1 MNKIVD
7 ECRMTS
13 FEKTWAQR
21 EVKSMTEKIRDTVK
35 PQGAL
40 KPRIQ
45 TAVNKLQVQTSKM
58 DVMLTKLHQRDQQ
71 LFDRIVTA
79 MQSHDTQASR
89 VLSSELAEVRKVSRV
104 LGNARNSLEQVQL
117 RLTTIHDLGD
127 AMIAIGPAMS
137 TMKELKPTM
146 SKFMPE
152 ADSELNTMTETLNG
166 LMVDSLSGD
175 SFEMQDNAMNEE
187 TNSILQEATAV
198 AEQQTDDRF
207 PSIPTTTPTGLPS
220 QTQSNTQSNPMDFLE

>member
-1 MNKIVD
+1 
-7 ECRMTS
+7 MTS
-13 FEKTWAQR
+13 FEKSWAHR

-45 TAVNKLQVQTSKM
+45 TAVNKLQAQTSKM
-58 DVMLTKLHQRDQQ
+58 DVMLTNLHRRDQQ
-71 LFDRIVTA
+71 IFDRIVTA

-104 LGNARNSLEQVQL
+104 LGNTRNSIEQVQI

-127 AMIAIGPAMS
+127 AMVAIGPAMS
-137 TMKELKPTM
+137 TMKSLKPTM

-152 ADSELNTMTETLNG
+152 ADSELNSMTETLDG

-175 SFEMQDNAMNEE
+175 SFEVQDSALNEE
-187 TNSILQEATAV
+187 TNAILQEAEVA
-198 AEQQTDDRF
+198 AEQQTDEQF
-207 PSIPTTTPTGLPS
+207 PSIPTTTPSTTPTELPS
-220 QTQSNTQSNPMDFLE
+220 KTPSNPMDFLE

>member
-1 MNKIVD
+1 
-7 ECRMTS
+7 MTS

-79 MQSHDTQASR
+79 TQSHDTSTSR

-166 LMVDSLSGD
+166 LMGDSLSGD
-175 SFEMQDNAMNEE
+175 SFEMQDSAMTEE
-187 TNSILQEATAV
+187 TNSILQEAEAV
-198 AEQQTDDRF
+198 ASQQTDEKF
-207 PSIPTTTPTGLPS
+207 PSIPTMTPTGLPS

>member
-1 MNKIVD
+1 
-7 ECRMTS
+7 MTS
-13 FEKTWAQR
+13 FEKSWAQR
-21 EVKSMTEKIRDTVK
+21 EVKSMTERIRDTVK

-45 TAVNKLQVQTSKM
+45 TAVNKLQVQNSKM
-58 DVMLTKLHQRDQQ
+58 DAMLTKLRERDQQ
-71 LFDRIVTA
+71 IFDRIVTA
-79 MQSHDTQASR
+79 TQSHDTQTSR
-89 VLSSELAEVRKVSRV
+89 VLSSELAEVRKVQRV
-104 LGNARNSLEQVQL
+104 LGGARNSLEQVQL

-152 ADSELNTMTETLNG
+152 ADSELNSMTETLNG
-166 LMVDSLSGD
+166 LMVDSLSDD
-175 SFEMQDNAMNEE
+175 SFAMQDNAMNEE
-187 TNSILQEATAV
+187 TNAILQEASAV
-198 AEQQTDDRF
+198 AEQQTDERF
-207 PSIPTTTPTGLPS
+207 PSIPTTTPTGIPT

>member
-1 MNKIVD
+1 
-7 ECRMTS
+7 MTS

-71 LFDRIVTA
+71 LFDRVVTA
-79 MQSHDTQASR
+79 TQSHDTPTSR

-175 SFEMQDNAMNEE
+175 SFEMQDSAMTEE
-187 TNSILQEATAV
+187 TNSILQEAEAV
-198 AEQQTDDRF
+198 ASQQTDEKF
-207 PSIPTTTPTGLPS
+207 PSIPTIPTVPTGPTS
-220 QTQSNTQSNPMDFLE
+220 KTQSNPMDFLE

>member
-1 MNKIVD
+1 
-7 ECRMTS
+7 MTS
-13 FEKTWAQR
+13 FQKSWAQK
-21 EVKSMTEKIRDTVK
+21 EVKSMTERIRDTVK

-58 DVMLTKLHQRDQQ
+58 DIMLTKLRERDQQ

-79 MQSHDTQASR
+79 TQSHDTQTSR
-89 VLSSELAEVRKVSRV
+89 VLSSELAEVRKVQRV
-104 LGNARNSLEQVQL
+104 LGGARNSLEQVQL

-137 TMKELKPTM
+137 TMKDLKPTM

-152 ADSELNTMTETLNG
+152 ADSELNSMTETLNG

-175 SFEMQDNAMNEE
+175 SFEMQDSSMNEE
-187 TNSILQEATAV
+187 TNAILQEASAV
-198 AEQQTDDRF
+198 AEQQTDERF
-207 PSIPTTTPTGLPS
+207 PSIPTTTPTGIPT

>member
-1 MNKIVD
+1 
-7 ECRMTS
+7 MTS
-13 FEKTWAQR
+13 FEKSWAHK

-45 TAVNKLQVQTSKM
+45 TAVNKLQAQTSKM

-71 LFDRIVTA
+71 LFDRVVTA
-79 MQSHDTQASR
+79 TQSHDTPTSR

-175 SFEMQDNAMNEE
+175 SFEMQDSAMTEE
-187 TNSILQEATAV
+187 TNSILQEAEAV
-198 AEQQTDDRF
+198 ASQQTDEKF
-207 PSIPTTTPTGLPS
+207 PSIPTMTPTGLPS

>member
-1 MNKIVD
+1 
-7 ECRMTS
+7 MTS
-13 FEKTWAQR
+13 FEKSWAQR

-58 DVMLTKLHQRDQQ
+58 DVMLTKLHERDQQ

-79 MQSHDTQASR
+79 TQNHDSSTSK

-104 LGNARNSLEQVQL
+104 LGGARNSLEQVQL

-127 AMIAIGPAMS
+127 AMVAIGPAMS

-146 SKFMPE
+146 NKFMPE
-152 ADSELNTMTETLNG
+152 ADSELNSMTETLNG
-166 LMVDSLSGD
+166 LMVDSLPGD
-175 SFEMQDNAMNEE
+175 SFEMESGNAMNEE
-187 TNSILQEATAV
+187 TNAILQEAEAV
-198 AEQQTDDRF
+198 ASQQTDEKF
-207 PSIPTTTPTGLPS
+207 PSIPTIPTVPTGPTS
-220 QTQSNTQSNPMDFLE
+220 QTQSNPMDFLE

>member
-1 MNKIVD
+1 
-7 ECRMTS
+7 MTS
-13 FEKTWAQR
+13 FQKSWAQK
-21 EVKSMTEKIRDTVK
+21 EVKSMTERIRDTVK

-58 DVMLTKLHQRDQQ
+58 DIMLTKLRERDQQ

-79 MQSHDTQASR
+79 TQSHDTQTSR
-89 VLSSELAEVRKVSRV
+89 VLSSELAEVRKVQRV
-104 LGNARNSLEQVQL
+104 LGGARNSLEQVQL

-152 ADSELNTMTETLNG
+152 ADSELNSMTETLNG
-166 LMVDSLSGD
+166 LMGDSLSGD
-175 SFEMQDNAMNEE
+175 SFEMQDSAMNEE
-187 TNSILQEATAV
+187 TNAILQEASAV
-198 AEQQTDDRF
+198 AEQQTDERF
-207 PSIPTTTPTGLPS
+207 PSIPTTTTTPTGIPT

>member
-1 MNKIVD
+1 
-7 ECRMTS
+7 MTS

-58 DVMLTKLHQRDQQ
+58 DVMLTNLHQRDQQ

-79 MQSHDTQASR
+79 TQSHDTPTSR

-166 LMVDSLSGD
+166 LMTDSLSGD
-175 SFEMQDNAMNEE
+175 SFEMQDSAMTEE
-187 TNSILQEATAV
+187 TNSILQEAEAV
-198 AEQQTDDRF
+198 ASQQTDEKF
-207 PSIPTTTPTGLPS
+207 PSIPTMTPTGLPS

>member
-1 MNKIVD
+1 
-7 ECRMTS
+7 MTS
-13 FEKTWAQR
+13 FEKSWAHR

-45 TAVNKLQVQTSKM
+45 TAVNKLQAQTSKM
-58 DVMLTKLHQRDQQ
+58 DVMLTNLHRRDQQ

-104 LGNARNSLEQVQL
+104 LGNTRNSIEQVQL

-127 AMIAIGPAMS
+127 AMVAIGPAMS
-137 TMKELKPTM
+137 TMKSLKPTM

-152 ADSELNTMTETLNG
+152 ADSELNSMTETLNG
-166 LMVDSLSGD
+166 LIVDSLSGD
-175 SFEMQDNAMNEE
+175 SFEMQDSAINEE
-187 TNSILQEATAV
+187 TNAILQEAEAV
-198 AEQQTDDRF
+198 AEQQTGENF
-207 PSIPTTTPTGLPS
+207 TSIPTTTPTGLPS
-220 QTQSNTQSNPMDFLE
+220 QTQSNPMDFLE

>member
-1 MNKIVD
+1 
-7 ECRMTS
+7 MTS
-13 FEKTWAQR
+13 FQKSWAQK
-21 EVKSMTEKIRDTVK
+21 EVKSMTERIRDTVK

-58 DVMLTKLHQRDQQ
+58 DIMLTKLRERDQQ

-79 MQSHDTQASR
+79 TQSHDTQTSR
-89 VLSSELAEVRKVSRV
+89 VLSSELAEVRKVQRV
-104 LGNARNSLEQVQL
+104 LGGARNSLEQVQL

-137 TMKELKPTM
+137 TMRDLKPTM

-152 ADSELNTMTETLNG
+152 ADSELNSMTETLNG

-175 SFEMQDNAMNEE
+175 SFEMQDSTMNEE
-187 TNSILQEATAV
+187 TNAILQEASAV
-198 AEQQTDDRF
+198 AEQQTDEKF
-207 PSIPTTTPTGLPS
+207 PSIPTTTPTGIPT

>member
-1 MNKIVD
+1 
-7 ECRMTS
+7 MTS
-13 FEKTWAQR
+13 FEKSWAHR

-45 TAVNKLQVQTSKM
+45 TAVNKLQAQTSKM
-58 DVMLTKLHQRDQQ
+58 DVMLTNLHQRDQQ

-104 LGNARNSLEQVQL
+104 LGNTRNSIEQVQL

-127 AMIAIGPAMS
+127 AMVAIGPAMS
-137 TMKELKPTM
+137 TMKSLKPTM

-152 ADSELNTMTETLNG
+152 ADSELNSMTETLNG
-166 LMVDSLSGD
+166 LMADSLSGD
-175 SFEMQDNAMNEE
+175 SFEVQDSAMNEE
-187 TNSILQEATAV
+187 TNAILQEAEAV
-198 AEQQTDDRF
+198 AEQQTDEQF
-207 PSIPTTTPTGLPS
+207 PSIPTTTPSTTPTELPS
-220 QTQSNTQSNPMDFLE
+220 KTPSNPMDFLE

>member
-1 MNKIVD
+1 
-7 ECRMTS
+7 MTS
-13 FEKTWAQR
+13 FEKSWAHR

-45 TAVNKLQVQTSKM
+45 TAVNKLQAQTSKM
-58 DVMLTKLHQRDQQ
+58 DVMLTNLHRRDQQ

-104 LGNARNSLEQVQL
+104 LGNTRNSIEQVQL

-127 AMIAIGPAMS
+127 AMVAIGPAMS

-152 ADSELNTMTETLNG
+152 ADSELNSMTETLNG
-166 LMVDSLSGD
+166 LMVDSLPGD
-175 SFEMQDNAMNEE
+175 SFEMQSDNAINEE
-187 TNSILQEATAV
+187 TNAILQEAEAV
-198 AEQQTDDRF
+198 ASQQTDEKF
-207 PSIPTTTPTGLPS
+207 PSIPTITPTGLPS

>member
-1 MNKIVD
+1 
-7 ECRMTS
+7 MTS

-79 MQSHDTQASR
+79 TQSHDTPTSR

-175 SFEMQDNAMNEE
+175 SFEMQDNAMTEE
-187 TNSILQEATAV
+187 TNTILQEAEAV
-198 AEQQTDDRF
+198 ASQQTDEKF
-207 PSIPTTTPTGLPS
+207 PSIPTIPTVPTGPTS
-220 QTQSNTQSNPMDFLE
+220 KMQSNPMDFLE